1 MEGVSSLELLSSM
14 NTSNSFALHAAICRL
29 GDLDAVWWHIGTADE
44 VAADPAPP
52 YGTGTLGATIVNKVG
67 VSLGHLAILEASTDA
82 VVVLVSLA
90 RTSFL

>member
-29 GDLDAVWWHIGTADE
+29 GDLDAVWWHIRTADE
-44 VAADPAPP
+44 VAADPAPS